1 MSTFISVGNSEFKF
15 DRLINSVINNFY
27 DLPKPI
33 LYQYGYSKKIDTN
46 VKYFKQIDFLTLDE
60 YYFTLKN
67 TNFFISHLGAG
78 SLINSIK
85 FNIKSIFLSRRF
97 KNNEHIDDHQ
107 FELFEY
113 LKKIKKFQNVFFC
126 EKEFSSSIKKIITS
140 DIKKYKINTNEIVN
154 IVDKLLED

>member
-60 YYFTLKN
+60 YYLTLKN
-67 TNFFISHLGAG
+67 SNFFISHLGAG

>member
-60 YYFTLKN
+60 YYLTLKN
-67 TNFFISHLGAG
+67 SNFFISHLGAG

-154 IVDKLLED
+154 IVDRLLEV

>member
-15 DRLINSVINNFY
+15 DRLINSVISNFY

-33 LYQYGYSKKIDTN
+33 IYQYGYSKKIDLN
-46 VKYFKQIDFLTLDE
+46 DDYFKQIDFLSLDE
-60 YYFTLKN
+60 YYSTLKN
-67 TNFFISHLGAG
+67 SNFFISHLGAG

-85 FNIKSIFLSRRF
+85 FDINSVFLSRRY

-113 LKKIKKFQNVFFC
+113 LKEIKKFQNVFSC
-126 EKEFSSSIKKIITS
+126 ENEFNSSIKKIIKS
-140 DIKKYKINTNEIVN
+140 DLKKFKINTKEIVN
-154 IVDKLLED
+154 IVDKLLKD